1 MYQLLKPI
9 LFQLNPEKAHHLTLS
24 LLKTALVLPGYAA
37 ISDTVLVPN
46 NSKWNRTVAG
56 LHFKNPIGL
65 AAGFDKNAEYIPL
78 IAHLGFGFIE
88 VGTITLKPQSGNE
101 KPRLFRLPKDKALIN
116 RMGFNNEGV
125 EVMLKNL
132 NHKKTIAAR
141 EKYKLIIGGNIG
153 KNKITPNQD
162 AWKDYYSCFEKLHAY
177 VDYFVVNVSSPN
189 TPGLRELQEKEP
201 LKFIL
206 SQLQDL
212 NNKLG
217 NKPLFLKIAPDLTD
231 AALNDIIA
239 VVKETQLTGIIIS
252 NTTIERSGLQTSDEE
267 IQKIGAGG
275 LSGKPLLKKSNDV
288 LWYVRRIAGKDLIL
302 IGAGGIL
309 NSEDVQSKFDRGASL
324 VQVYSG
330 LIYEGPG
337 LVKNILKTI

>member
-1 MYQLLKPI
+1 MYQLLKPL
-9 LFQLNPEKAHHLTLS
+9 LFQINPEKAHHLTLS
-24 LLKTALVLPGYAA
+24 LLKTALAIPGYAA
-37 ISDTVLVPN
+37 ISDATLVPD

-78 IAHLGFGFIE
+78 IAHLGFAFIE
-88 VGTITLKPQSGNE
+88 VGTITPKPQSGNDT
-101 KPRLFRLPKDKALIN
+101 PRLFRLPKDKALIN
-116 RMGFNNEGV
+116 RMGFNNDGV

-132 NHKKTIAAR
+132 NHKKTITAR

-153 KNKITPNQD
+153 KNKITPNAD
-162 AWKDYYSCFEKLHAY
+162 AWKDYNKCFEKLHPY

-201 LKFIL
+201 LKYIL

-217 NKPLFLKIAPDLTD
+217 KKPLFLKIAPDLTD
-231 AALNDIIA
+231 AQLNDIIS
-239 VVKETQLTGIIIS
+239 VVKETQLTGLIIS
-252 NTTIERSGLQTSDEE
+252 NTTIERSGLKTSDEE
-267 IQKIGAGG
+267 IQIIGTGG

-288 LWYVRRIAGKDLIL
+288 LWYVRRIAGKDLVL

-309 NSEDVQSKFDRGASL
+309 NGDDANSKFDRGASL

-330 LIYEGPG
+330 LIYEGPA
-337 LVKNILKTI
+337 LVKNILKAI